1 MDFFSFVLVGLCV
14 TLAFIL
20 GYAFNERF
28 RQAPRVLR
36 TLPADSP
43 FTHPT
48 SNSEQSRTSSQCSP
62 RVKDPKTFS
71 GEADCFKE
79 WSFSVDLALRSHGI
93 TQGQR
98 QVDFAASYLEGSSSL
113 WFISRREA
121 GVEFQDWPALRE
133 QLAATFGPLHEE
145 EDSRLA
151 LFSLFQTGSLDE
163 YVRAFSR
170 LSLCVSDIDELSRA
184 LLFVRGLSDDLRP
197 DAMRE
202 HPKNL
207 SQAIRAA
214 RTARRCSNLSSRRQ
228 RNAIIAPNSSEISP
242 RMDNRRKKLDQAERE
257 QLKREGRCFKCRKDG
272 HLSKDCP
279 ERNPNA
285 RRQ

>member
-1 MDFFSFVLVGLCV
+1 M
-14 TLAFIL
+14 
-20 GYAFNERF
+20 
-28 RQAPRVLR
+28 
-36 TLPADSP
+36 
-43 FTHPT
+43 
-48 SNSEQSRTSSQCSP
+48 
-62 RVKDPKTFS
+62 KDPKTFS

-93 TQGQR
+93 TQGQS
-98 QVDFAASYLEGSSSL
+98 QVDFAASSGYFEGSSSL

-133 QLAATFGPLHEE
+133 QLAATFGPDLHEE

-214 RTARRCSNLSSRRQ
+214 RTARRCSNLLSRRQ

-242 RMDNRRKKLDQAERE
+242 RMDNRWKKLDQAERE
-257 QLKREGRCFKCRKDG
+257 QLKRDRGRCFKCRKDG